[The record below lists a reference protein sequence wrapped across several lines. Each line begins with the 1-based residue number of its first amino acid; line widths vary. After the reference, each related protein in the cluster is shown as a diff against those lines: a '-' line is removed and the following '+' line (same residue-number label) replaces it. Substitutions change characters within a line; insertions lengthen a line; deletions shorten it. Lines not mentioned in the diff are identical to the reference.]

1 MNTSVPIL
9 TELHYFPSIQYF
21 SKFFLHPSLLLEQHE
36 NYVKRSYRNRA
47 HIATANGLLRLSIPL
62 EKGKNQQQPIR
73 EVRISYEEHWQTKQ
87 WTAICSA
94 YGNAPF
100 FEYYVDDIQPLFE
113 EKTPFLF
120 EHNLKVLNVL
130 FFVLDFKPSIQ
141 LSQNYITEPFNGI
154 CDFRNKI
161 TPKTGDGATDKTY
174 QNIPYQQVF
183 AEKNGYLPNLSI
195 LDLIFCKGPETLSIL
210 ELSTKK
216 G

>member
-9 TELHYFPSIQYF
+9 TELHYFPTIQYF
-21 SKFFLHPSLLLEQHE
+21 SKFFLHPSLILEQHE

-47 HIATANGLLRLSIPL
+47 HIATANGLLRLSVPL
-62 EKGKNQQQPIR
+62 EKGKNQQQSIR
-73 EVRISYEEHWQTKQ
+73 EVRISYAENWQTKQ

-141 LSQNYITEPFNGI
+141 LSQNYLTESFDGI

-161 TPKTGDGATDKTY
+161 TPKTGEGTTDKTY

-210 ELSTKK
+210 ETSLTQA
-216 G
+216 